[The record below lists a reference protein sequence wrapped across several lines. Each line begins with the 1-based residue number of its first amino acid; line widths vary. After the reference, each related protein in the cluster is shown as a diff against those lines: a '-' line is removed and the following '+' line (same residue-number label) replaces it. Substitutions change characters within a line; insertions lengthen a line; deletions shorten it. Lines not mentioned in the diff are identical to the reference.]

1 MDMSNSLVTKPSTT
15 KPVVV
20 DRTTDLLRTYFND
33 LGNKPLLSR
42 DEEHRLAIKVYN
54 GNCDESRK
62 ELITANLRLVV
73 KIAFEYKKVY
83 KNTMDLIQEGNL
95 GLIQAI
101 NRFDPF
107 RGVKLSTYAA
117 WWIRA
122 YILKFLMD
130 NKSLVKMGQ
139 GEIQRK
145 LYYHLRAEANKLAAT
160 NSVVTTK
167 MIAEKIGATEEEV
180 QSMQQRLIGD
190 VSIDTP
196 ISEDTHTTHKD
207 LLESIT
213 ANPEEELEKSEMY
226 DRLYSAISDISEG
239 LSDKEK
245 YIFQHRLLTD
255 DPLTLQEIGN
265 TFGLTRERARQ
276 IEASLIKRLKTLIKV

>member
-1 MDMSNSLVTKPSTT
+1 MSNSLVTKPSTT

>member
-1 MDMSNSLVTKPSTT
+1 MSNSLVTKPSTT

-20 DRTTDLLRTYFND
+20 DRTTDLLRTYFKD

-54 GNCDESRK
+54 DNCDESRK

-196 ISEDTHTTHKD
+196 ISDDSHTTHKD
-207 LLESIT
+207 LLESTT
-213 ANPEEELEKSEMY
+213 ANPEEELEISEMY